1 MTCLNCNIGAAYQAI
16 DKALLRRQLAFRV
29 RAYRKL
35 SNGARLDTIL
45 ELIDSLKELELI

>member
-1 MTCLNCNIGAAYQAI
+1 MSCLNCTCYKAYSNI

-35 SNGARLDTIL
+35 SQGTRLDTIL
-45 ELIDSLKELELI
+45 ELIESLKELELI